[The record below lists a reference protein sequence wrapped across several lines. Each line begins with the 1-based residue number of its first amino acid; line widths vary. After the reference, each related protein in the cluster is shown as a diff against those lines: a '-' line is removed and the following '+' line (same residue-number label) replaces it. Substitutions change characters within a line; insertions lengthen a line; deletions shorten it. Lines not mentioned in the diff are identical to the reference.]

1 MRARLRRH
9 LDNMV
14 VAGVVAALVAGAP
27 AVAGPLVDYARQA
40 GNANSVDGLNASRTP
55 RAGHLLALNASK
67 KFPASVVPAGA
78 RGRTGPAGPAGAT
91 GATGSP
97 GAKGDTG
104 AAGATGGPGSAGAQG
119 AKGDK
124 GDPGAAGANGAP
136 GADGAHG
143 AKGDTGDTGAAGANG
158 APGAKGDKG
167 DTGAAGADGAPGTP
181 GAPGA
186 KGDKGDTGAAGATG
200 APGAPGAQG
209 AKGDNG
215 AAGADGAPG
224 TPGAQGAKGDAGA
237 AGANGAPGTD
247 GAQGAKG
254 DKGDPGAKGD
264 KGDPGETGPAGS
276 AAAYPPI
283 VDVNPILRPSG
294 SNLWDRV
301 QLNGNSWF
309 FGYRSSFPNGTDA
322 SYLEWDLPLQA
333 GTWTIDV
340 VYVKSDDAGILSLSL
355 GGDALAPE
363 IDAYRPQAD
372 GIEFNQVATFT
383 GVTVATSG
391 IHRLR
396 IKTASKNPAS
406 SGYLGYLTWIRL
418 VRE

>member
-1 MRARLRRH
+1 MDFAK
-9 LDNMV
+9 N
-14 VAGVVAALVAGAP
+14 
-27 AVAGPLVDYARQA
+27 A
-40 GNANSVDGLNASRTP
+40 GNADRVDGLNASRTP
-55 RAGHLLALNASK
+55 RAGQLMALDGRK
-67 KFPASVVPAGA
+67 QFPASVVPAGA
-78 RGRTGPAGPAGAT
+78 RGKTGPAGPAGAT

-104 AAGATGGPGSAGAQG
+104 AAGATGGPGS
-119 AKGDK
+119 
-124 GDPGAAGANGAP
+124 P
-136 GADGAHG
+136 
-143 AKGDTGDTGAAGANG
+143 
-158 APGAKGDKG
+158 
-167 DTGAAGADGAPGTP
+167 
-181 GAPGA
+181 
-186 KGDKGDTGAAGATG
+186 
-200 APGAPGAQG
+200 
-209 AKGDNG
+209 
-215 AAGADGAPG
+215 
-224 TPGAQGAKGDAGA
+224 
-237 AGANGAPGTD
+237 

-283 VDVNPILRPSG
+283 VDVNPILRASR

-322 SYLEWDLPLQA
+322 SYLEWDIPLQS

-355 GGDALAPE
+355 DGDALAPE

-383 GVTVATSG
+383 GVNVATTG
-391 IHRLR
+391 IHSLR
-396 IKTASKNPAS
+396 IRTASKNPAS